1 MNHYFVNQENGY
13 EEESIINQQEVKSGF
28 SDGNKYMETKP
39 KRKSNFKNYITAI
52 LVTSVISST
61 AVGGTLYSKFS
72 SEIKDQNA
80 MIEKASITSSLNQT
94 SAVNVS
100 SDNVVKAALIKGSP
114 VTEIAKKVGPSI
126 IGIRMTVGDSQS
138 GFSESNQETARAEGS
153 GIIISK
159 DGYIMTNY
167 HVVQYA
173 DPKGGTSKNTTLE
186 VFLPDKRQAKA
197 KFIGGDSKND
207 LAVIKI
213 DLKNLTVAE
222 LGDSSKIEVGELAV
236 AIGNPLGMEFAGSV
250 TAGVISALNR
260 QVDSENL
267 TKNMIQTDAAINPGN
282 SGGALVNSQGQVIGI
297 NSIKISEAGV
307 EGLGFA
313 IPMNDAKPIVDQL
326 MMFGYI
332 KGRPLIGISG
342 QEITDIISKQYG
354 LPVGIYIMEV
364 TAGSGAD
371 KAGLR
376 KDDVLISLADKDVKT
391 MKDLDEI
398 KKAYK
403 AGDTVK
409 AVVVRDKVKKTVK
422 LTFSEDR

>member
-1 MNHYFVNQENGY
+1 MNYFDEQKNCNEDD
-13 EEESIINQQEVKSGF
+13 SINNVEAVKPDFSG
-28 SDGNKYMETKP
+28 SYKNTEIKV
-39 KRKSNFKNYITAI
+39 KRKSIFKTYILLI
-52 LVTSVISST
+52 LATSVISSMV
-61 AVGGTLYSKFS
+61 VGGVLYSKFS
-72 SEIKDQNA
+72 NELKNQNA
-80 MIEKASITSSLNQT
+80 LIQKAGITASLNQMKIDNL
-94 SAVNVS
+94 SKI
-100 SDNVVKAALIKGSP
+100 NVVKTALAKGSP

-126 IGIRMTVGDSQS
+126 VGIRMTVGNPQI
-138 GFSESNQETARAEGS
+138 GFSGSDQATARSEGS

-197 KFIGGDSKND
+197 KFIGGDSIND

-222 LGDSSKIEVGELAV
+222 LGDSSKLEVGELAV
-236 AIGNPLGMEFAGSV
+236 AIGNPLGMDFAGSV
-250 TAGVISALNR
+250 TVGVVSALNR
-260 QVDSENL
+260 QVDAENESMNL
-267 TKNMIQTDAAINPGN
+267 IQTDAAINPGN

-297 NSIKISEAGV
+297 NSIKISETGV

-313 IPMNDAKPIVDQL
+313 IPIKDAKPIVDQL

-342 QEITDIISKQYG
+342 QEITDIIAQQYG

-364 TAGSGAD
+364 TPGGGAD
-371 KAGLR
+371 KAGIL
-376 KDDVLISLADKDVKT
+376 KGDVLVSLGDKEVKT
-391 MKDLDEI
+391 MKDLDSV

-403 AGDTVK
+403 AGDVVK
-409 AVVVRDKVKKTVK
+409 VVVYRENTKKNLK
-422 LTFSEDR
+422 LTFTEER